1 MSTSETTRKVTV
13 EVVRKAIMGADIRNN
28 PQLLISYGGR
38 VPQECIEAVQILSD
52 NYSEFEDL
60 LWQRLDKFPLTKH
73 FCNHLIRPRLK
84 QKGILA
90 FPVISI
96 IFDENSPFEQ
106 RLNDIKAIP
115 GVESLRKEYRG
126 SSDDPAITDQT
137 TLNLL
142 AEILVL
148 DFLLKLEFSDIRK
161 VPMSDSKSHPDIL
174 AQKNGKNYAIEVTR
188 KQEIEG
194 WETLEYGNLEDCNA
208 PENHQKIRALLLKA
222 LAAKN
227 QQFSRAINDGTFDT
241 LAVKVVA
248 IKTSD
253 FGFGWCIDQAAEIA
267 NALLSED
274 NWEYVDCI
282 WLVPN
287 IALTDSRWICKKAAG

>member
-1 MSTSETTRKVTV
+1 MSISQIAQKVTV

-28 PQLLISYGGR
+28 PQLLVSCGGR
-38 VPQECIEAVQILSD
+38 VPQDCIEAAQILMD

-60 LWQRLDKFPLTKH
+60 LWQRLTNFPLTKH
-73 FCNHLIRPRLK
+73 FCSHLIRSRLK

-90 FPVISI
+90 FPIISI
-96 IFDENSPFEQ
+96 VFDDNSLFEQ

-115 GVESLRKEYRG
+115 GVKSLRKEYRG
-126 SSDDPAITDQT
+126 SNDPAITDQT
-137 TLNLL
+137 TLDLL

-148 DFLLKLEFSDIRK
+148 DFLLKLDFLDITK
-161 VPMSDSKSHPDIL
+161 VSANDGKSHPDVL
-174 AQKNGKNYAIEVTR
+174 AHKDGENYAIEVTR

-194 WETLEYGNLEDCNA
+194 WETLEYGNLEDCTA
-208 PENHQKIRALLLKA
+208 PKNHEKIRGLLLKA
-222 LAAKN
+222 LIVKN
-227 QQFSRAINDGTFDT
+227 QQFSRAISANT
-241 LAVKVVA
+241 LDKSAVKVVA

-253 FGFGWCIDQAAEIA
+253 FGFAWCIDQAAEIA

-287 IALTDSRWICKKAAG
+287 IAFTDSRWICKKAAG